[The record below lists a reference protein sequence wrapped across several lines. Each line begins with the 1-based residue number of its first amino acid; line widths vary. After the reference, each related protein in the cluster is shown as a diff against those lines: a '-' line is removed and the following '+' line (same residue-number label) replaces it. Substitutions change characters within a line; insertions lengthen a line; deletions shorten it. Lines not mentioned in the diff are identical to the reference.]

1 MYREQIEQ
9 YIDSHKDEMIA
20 DIIELCK
27 IDSAKGSYIEGKPFG
42 QGPFEALIE
51 GLQMGEKYGF
61 AIRNYNNYV
70 GTIDLNDKEPQLDI
84 LAHLDIVP
92 GGDGWTVTT
101 PFEPVVKDGK
111 IYGRGTSDDKGPAIT
126 ALYAMRAIKELG
138 IPVKKNVRLILG
150 TDEECGSSDIAYYY
164 KQEEEAPMT
173 FSPDAE
179 FPVINLEKGSLHG
192 EFTAEFEKSEAL
204 PKMVSFKSGTK
215 VNVVPAKAEALFDGL
230 DGSET
235 EAFAKTLEAELG
247 VRFDVTSEDGH
258 MKIEAFGESA
268 HASTPEKGTNALT
281 ALLALIGKLNLAD
294 CGQMKVVNAL
304 NKLMPHGDYNGAAL
318 GINHEDE
325 ISGKLTLAFSMLE
338 ITETGM
344 HGDFD
349 SRCPVCANV
358 ENTLQVAKANMEAEG
373 ICFLTED
380 MNPPHYVDGN
390 SPFVQ
395 TLLKCYEQYTG
406 RKGECIAIGGGTYVH
421 HLKNGVAFGP
431 SMPETETGIH
441 GPDEFAVI
449 DELVVAAKIF
459 AQVMVDLCC

>member
-9 YIDSHKDEMIA
+9 YIDAHKEEMLA

-27 IDSAKGSYIEGKPFG
+27 IDSAKGSYMEGKPFG
-42 QGPFEALIE
+42 QGPFEALAE
-51 GLQMGEKYGF
+51 GLRMGEKYGF
-61 AIRNYNNYV
+61 SIKNYDNYV
-70 GTIDLNDKEPQLDI
+70 GTIDLNDKEKQLDI
-84 LAHLDIVP
+84 LAHLDVVP
-92 GGDGWTVTT
+92 GGEGWTVTT
-101 PFEPVVKDGK
+101 PFEPVIKDGK

-150 TDEECGSSDIAYYY
+150 TDEECGSSDIAHYY
-164 KQEEEAPMT
+164 KKEVEAPMT

-192 EFTAEFEKSEAL
+192 EFEAAFEKSEAL
-204 PKMVSFKSGTK
+204 PRMVAFKSGIK
-215 VNVVPAKAEALFDGL
+215 LNVVPPKAYALFEGL

-235 EAFAKTLEAELG
+235 EAFAHQFEEELG
-247 VRFDVTSEDGH
+247 VKFDVTSENGYLKL
-258 MKIEAFGESA
+258 MAVGESA
-268 HASTPEKGTNALT
+268 HASTPEKGKNALT
-281 ALLALIGKLNLAD
+281 ALLTLVEKLNLAD
-294 CGQMKVVNAL
+294 CGQIQAVKAL
-304 NKLMPHGDYNGAAL
+304 NKMMPHGDCHGEHL

-325 ISGKLTLAFSMLE
+325 ISGKLTLAFTMLE
-338 ITETGM
+338 ITETGLK
-344 HGDFD
+344 GDFD
-349 SRCPVCANV
+349 SRCPICANE
-358 ENTLQVAKANMEAEG
+358 ENTLQTAKANMEANG
-373 ICFLTED
+373 ITFTSKE
-380 MNPPHYVDGN
+380 MGEAHYVDGN

-449 DELVVAAKIF
+449 DELVTAAKIF

>member
-1 MYREQIEQ
+1 MYREQLEQ
-9 YIDSHKDEMIA
+9 YIDAHKEEMLA

-27 IDSAKGSYIEGKPFG
+27 IDSAKGPYAEGKPFG
-42 QGPFEALIE
+42 QGPFEALAK
-51 GLQMGEKYGF
+51 GLEIGEKYGF
-61 AIRNYNNYV
+61 AITNYDNYV
-70 GTIDLNDKEPQLDI
+70 GTIDLNDKEKQLDI

-92 GGDGWTVTT
+92 GGEGWTVTT
-101 PFEPVVKDGK
+101 PFEPVIKDGK
-111 IYGRGTSDDKGPAIT
+111 LYGRGTSDDKGPAMT

-150 TDEECGSSDIAYYY
+150 TDEECGSSDIRYYY
-164 KQEEEAPMT
+164 KKEEEAPMS

-179 FPVINLEKGSLHG
+179 FPVINLEKGSIHG
-192 EFTAEFEKSEAL
+192 EFEAEFEKCDAL
-204 PKMVSFKSGTK
+204 PRMVAFKSGVK
-215 VNVVPAKAEALFDGL
+215 SNVVPPKAYALFEGL

-235 EAFAKTLEAELG
+235 EAFAKQFEAELG
-247 VRFDVTSEDGH
+247 VTFEVTSENGLL
-258 MKIEAFGESA
+258 KLEAFGESA

-281 ALLALIGKLNLAD
+281 ALLTVIDKMNLAD
-294 CGQMKVVNAL
+294 CGQIKLVKAL
-304 NKLMPHGDYNGAAL
+304 NKMMPHGDNHGASL

-325 ISGKLTLAFSMLE
+325 ISGKLTLAFTMLDV
-338 ITETGM
+338 TDTNLK
-344 HGDFD
+344 GDFD
-349 SRCPVCANV
+349 SRCPICATE
-358 ENTLQVAKANMEAEG
+358 ENTFEVVKNQMIENG
-373 ICFLTED
+373 FNFLTEH
-380 MNPPHYVDGN
+380 MSPSHYVDGN

-449 DELVVAAKIF
+449 DELVTATKIF
-459 AQVMVDLCC
+459 AQVIVDLCC

>member
-9 YIDSHKDEMIA
+9 YIDAHKDEMLV

-27 IDSAKGSYIEGKPFG
+27 IDSAKGPYMEGKPFG
-42 QGPFEALIE
+42 QGPFEALVA

-61 AIRNYNNYV
+61 AINNYDNYV
-70 GTIDLNDKEPQLDI
+70 GTIDLNDKEKQLDI

-101 PFEPVVKDGK
+101 PFEPVIKDGK

-126 ALYAMRAIKELG
+126 ALFAMRAIKELG

-150 TDEECGSSDIAYYY
+150 TDEECGSSDIAHYY

-173 FSPDAE
+173 FSPDAA
-179 FPVINLEKGSLHG
+179 FPVINIEKGSLHG
-192 EFTAEFEKSEAL
+192 EFSAEFVKSEAL

-215 VNVVPAKAEALFDGL
+215 VNVVPAKAEALFEGL
-230 DGSET
+230 DGAAA
-235 EAFAKTLEAELG
+235 EAAAHALEAELG
-247 VRFDVTSEDGH
+247 VHFTVASENGC

-281 ALLALIGKLNLAD
+281 ALLALVEKLNLAD
-294 CGQMKVVNAL
+294 CGQMQAVKAL
-304 NKLMPHGDYNGAAL
+304 NKMMPHGDFNGKNL
-318 GINHEDE
+318 KVNHEDE

-338 ITETGM
+338 ISETGLK
-344 HGDFD
+344 GDFD
-349 SRCPVCANV
+349 SRCPICANE
-358 ENTLQVAKANMEAEG
+358 ENTLQVVKAEMAANG
-373 ICFLTED
+373 INFTTES
-380 MNPPHYVDGN
+380 MNPPHHVDGD
-390 SPFVQ
+390 SHFVK
-395 TLLKCYEQYTG
+395 TLLKCYEDYTG

-431 SMPETETGIH
+431 SLPETETGIH

-449 DELVVAAKIF
+449 DELITAAKIF
-459 AQVMVDLCC
+459 AQVMVELCC

>member
-9 YIDSHKDEMIA
+9 YIDAHKDEMLA

-27 IDSAKGSYIEGKPFG
+27 IDSARTAGIEGKPFG
-42 QGPFEALIE
+42 QGPYEALVK
-51 GLQMGEKYGF
+51 GLEIGKKYGF
-61 AIRNYNNYV
+61 AAKNYDNYV
-70 GTIDLNDKEPQLDI
+70 GTIDLNDKEQQLDI

-92 GGDGWTVTT
+92 GGEGWTVTT
-101 PFEPVVKDGK
+101 PFEPVIKDGK

-126 ALYAMRAIKELG
+126 ALLAMRAIRDLG
-138 IPVKKNVRLILG
+138 IPVQKNVRLILG
-150 TDEECGSSDIAYYY
+150 TDEECGSSDIAHYY
-164 KQEEEAPMT
+164 KQEQEAPMT

-179 FPVINLEKGSLHG
+179 FPVINIEKGSLHG
-192 EFTAEFEKSEAL
+192 EFNAEFEKSEAL
-204 PKMVSFKSGTK
+204 PRLVEFKSGVK
-215 VNVVPAKAEALFDGL
+215 LNVVPPKAFAVLEGL
-230 DGSET
+230 EVSET
-235 EAFAKTLEAELG
+235 EALVKQFEEELG
-247 VRFDVTSEDGH
+247 VKFEVTAENGLL
-258 MKIEAFGESA
+258 KLAAFGESA
-268 HASTPEKGTNALT
+268 HASTPEKGKNALT
-281 ALLALIGKLNLAD
+281 GLLAVIEKLNLAD
-294 CGQMKVVNAL
+294 CGQVKAIKAL
-304 NKLMPHGDYNGAAL
+304 NKLMPHGDNHGANL
-318 GINHEDE
+318 GISHEDE

-338 ITETGM
+338 ITETGLK
-344 HGDFD
+344 GDFD
-349 SRCPVCANV
+349 SRCPICANE
-358 ENTLQVAKANMEAEG
+358 ENTLAVAKAKMEAEG
-373 ICFLTED
+373 INFTSEK
-380 MNPPHYVDGN
+380 MNESHYVDGN

>member
-9 YIDSHKDEMIA
+9 YIDAHKDEMIA
-20 DIIELCK
+20 DIIELCR
-27 IDSAKGSYIEGKPFG
+27 IDSAKGSYVEGKPFG
-42 QGPFEALIE
+42 HGPFEALAE
-51 GLQMGEKYGF
+51 GLRMGEKYGF
-61 AIRNYNNYV
+61 AINNYDNYV
-70 GTIDLNDKEPQLDI
+70 GTIDLNDKEKQLDI
-84 LAHLDIVP
+84 LAHMDIVP

-111 IYGRGTSDDKGPAIT
+111 LYGRGTSDDKGPAVT

-164 KQEEEAPMT
+164 RHEEEAPMT

-179 FPVINLEKGSLHG
+179 FPVINIEKGSLHG
-192 EFTAEFEKSEAL
+192 VFSAEFEKSEAL
-204 PKMVSFKSGTK
+204 PRMVSFKSGTK
-215 VNVVPAKAEALFDGL
+215 VNVVPAKAYALFEGL
-230 DGSET
+230 DGSDT
-235 EAFAKTLEAELG
+235 EAFARTLEDELG
-247 VRFDVTSEDGH
+247 VHFDVTSENGC

-268 HASTPEKGTNALT
+268 HASTPEKGHNALT
-281 ALLALIGKLNLAD
+281 GLLALIEKLNLAD
-294 CGQMKVVNAL
+294 CGQVKAVKAL
-304 NKLMPHGDYNGAAL
+304 NKLIPHGDFHGKNL
-318 GINHEDE
+318 GIDHEDE

-338 ITETGM
+338 ITETGLN
-344 HGDFD
+344 GDFD
-349 SRCPVCANV
+349 SRCPICANE
-358 ENTLQVAKANMEAEG
+358 ENTLKAAKANMEANG
-373 ICFLTED
+373 IRFTTEK
-380 MNPPHYVDGN
+380 MNPPHHVDGN
-390 SPFVQ
+390 SPLVK
-395 TLLKCYEQYTG
+395 TLLKCYEEYTG

-449 DELVVAAKIF
+449 DELVTAAKIF